1 MLKDYIN
8 DRTGFMNGGLLHNRE
23 AVYKYFTVKNLDEVF
38 LGGGD
43 YPSLSQTELDEFAE
57 TVIKN
62 KWHMEKSI
70 SKMFGIRVSL
80 VDNESIIDTKISRM
94 RKQIKEYQ
102 YD

>member
-8 DRTGFMNGGLLHNRE
+8 DRTGFMNGDLFLDKE
-23 AVYKYFTVKNLDEVF
+23 AVLKYFTVENMREMYK
-38 LGGGD
+38 GD
-43 YPSLSQTELDEFAE
+43 WPALIQGELDEFAE

-70 SKMFGIRVSL
+70 SKMFGIRISL
-80 VDNESIIDTKISRM
+80 TDNEFIIENKIASM
-94 RKQIKEYQ
+94 RLKIKKYQ